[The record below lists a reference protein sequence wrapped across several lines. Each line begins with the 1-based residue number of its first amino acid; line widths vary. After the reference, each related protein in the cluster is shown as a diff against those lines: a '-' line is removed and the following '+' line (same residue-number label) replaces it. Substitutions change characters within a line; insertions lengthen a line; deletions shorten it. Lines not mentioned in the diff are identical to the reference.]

1 MQKNTPPRVCVEEKH
16 YAFGSNIYCKMAPET
31 NTRRLIIPNSPRD
44 HQKRDCSIWK
54 RPLAPQTVQ
63 YIFSVQVPETTVQ
76 KLEMRWNA

>member
-1 MQKNTPPRVCVEEKH
+1 MQKNTPPQVCVEEKH

-31 NTRRLIIPNSPRD
+31 NARR
-44 HQKRDCSIWK
+44 